1 MFKKLIQLHAYQE
14 PALPGVSTSGMVP
27 APVRFVV
34 VLFPPASPRVNIL
47 YPIISALKEFFYTIW
62 PRNTCLVFH
71 LVPS

>member
-14 PALPGVSTSGMVP
+14 PALPGVSTSGVVP

-47 YPIISALKEFFYTIW
+47 YPIISALK
-62 PRNTCLVFH
+62 RVFLYNMAPKH
-71 LVPS
+71 KPSISSGA